1 MARSP
6 WRLRAA
12 GLSFG
17 HDPDDR
23 QHAPLVTLLA
33 YLPTVNGNVSALL
46 SHEGRAQGVVLITLL
61 MLLMLLM
68 LLIAPAV
75 APGALYRQRDA
86 QARNQALSFELEKS
100 RLAKQAL
107 DAQLNLL
114 HAQIEPHFLFNT
126 PLGDRQPAPG
136 QPGPS
141 GLNETAE
148 LALKGRDELLPV
160 SRSFVHL
167 FRQM

>member
-1 MARSP
+1 MVLTLACV
-6 WRLRAA
+6 AA
-12 GLSFG
+12 VVALA
-17 HDPDDR
+17 
-23 QHAPLVTLLA
+23 APLATLLA

-46 SHEGRAQGVVLITLL
+46 SLKGRAQGVVLITLL
-61 MLLMLLM
+61 MLL
-68 LLIAPAV
+68 IEPAV
-75 APGALYRQRDA
+75 ALGALYRERDA

-148 LALKGRDELLPV
+148 LGLKGRDELLPV